1 MTFSDD
7 FDWDEANVGH
17 VVRHGVE
24 PWEAEEAV
32 LDPYRIAFSTRKT
45 LGERRFA
52 LVGATESGRMLFVVY
67 TQRGA
72 KGKADNGQGRGRRRK
87 APIPEEVE
95 TWQTRD
101 SSRSTARTR
110 SRRT

>member
-72 KGKADNGQGRGRRRK
+72 KVRPITARDADDGEKHRYRRR
-87 APIPEEVE
+87 
-95 TWQTRD
+95 
-101 SSRSTARTR
+101 
-110 SRRT
+110 